1 LSQCP
6 KCQYI
11 RTDKDSHALPGV
23 CPSCGIVYAK
33 WTAAQHTDSVPGT
46 SSAHDEP
53 DLEYEVIEETTLFQK
68 AKALALYVPD
78 RVDPVVFWGR
88 SFLFIVF
95 VIWGLWFISTNGS
108 WQEIGGSFLH
118 NINLAF
124 HEFGHV
130 LFGPFGRFMGIL
142 GGSLFQVM
150 MPLIVMV
157 AFIRQ
162 GDSFEAAIMLW
173 WAGQNF
179 IDISPYISDGEYR
192 GLPLIMGMGEEAHD
206 WGNLLTMMNAVESA
220 YAFGRF
226 SFLLG
231 SVIILVSLVWAGYV
245 LYRQKQNT
253 TAF

>member
-6 KCQYI
+6 KCQYV
-11 RTDKDSHALPGV
+11 RTDNDSHALPGV

-33 WTAAQHTDSVPGT
+33 WISARQADSAPGSSITD
-46 SSAHDEP
+46 DET
-53 DLEYEVIEETTLFQK
+53 DLEHEIIEETSLLQK
-68 AKALALYVPD
+68 IGELLLDVPD
-78 RVDPVVFWGR
+78 RVDPLVFWGR
-88 SFLFIVF
+88 AFLFVVF
-95 VIWGLWFISTNGS
+95 VIWGLWFIATNGS
-108 WQEIGGSFLH
+108 WQDIGGSFLH

-162 GDSFEAAIMLW
+162 GDNFEAAIMLW
-173 WAGQNF
+173 WIGQNF
-179 IDISPYISDGEYR
+179 IDISPYISDGQYR
-192 GLPLIMGMGEEAHD
+192 GLPLIMGMGEDSHD

-220 YAFGRF
+220 HTYGKF
-226 SFLLG
+226 SFYLG
-231 SVIILVSLVWAGYV
+231 SVIILISLAWAGYI
-245 LYRQKQNT
+245 LYLQKQKEID
-253 TAF
+253 